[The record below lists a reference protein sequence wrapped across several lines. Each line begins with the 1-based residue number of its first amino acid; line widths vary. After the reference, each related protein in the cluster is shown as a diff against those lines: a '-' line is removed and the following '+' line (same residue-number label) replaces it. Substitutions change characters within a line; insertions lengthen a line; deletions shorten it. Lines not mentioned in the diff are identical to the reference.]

1 MKIKGNLAKK
11 TIIMGDKDVKALV
24 IDNGSRMCKAG
35 FAEDDAFR
43 APLHDRTPETPG
55 KLYEMLL
62 FLMRRCKKNDQLLS
76 LYFFLAIINESRK
89 FVLIAQLIFCK
100 PKLNL

>member
-43 APLHDRTPETPG
+43 ANFPSMIGRPKHQVSYM
-55 KLYEMLL
+55 KCY
-62 FLMRRCKKNDQLLS
+62 
-76 LYFFLAIINESRK
+76 YF
-89 FVLIAQLIFCK
+89 
-100 PKLNL
+100 